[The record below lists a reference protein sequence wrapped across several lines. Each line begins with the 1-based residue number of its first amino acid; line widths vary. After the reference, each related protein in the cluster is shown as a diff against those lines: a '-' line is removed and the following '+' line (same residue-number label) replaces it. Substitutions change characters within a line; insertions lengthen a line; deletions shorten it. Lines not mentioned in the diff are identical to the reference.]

1 MTTHNYQQLNLKKQN
16 QKQPKQTTGT
26 GTDPQ
31 KWRSY
36 GGLSVGLG
44 KGIMGEKVQG
54 IRSINGRYRMMVGG
68 YKADG
73 NKGEK
78 QMNNCNSI
86 INLYIYIYIYIYM
99 KKQDP

>member
-1 MTTHNYQQLNLKKQN
+1 M
-16 QKQPKQTTGT
+16 
-26 GTDPQ
+26 
-31 KWRSY
+31 
-36 GGLSVGLG
+36 GLG

-86 INLYIYIYIYIYM
+86 INKYI
-99 KKQDP
+99 